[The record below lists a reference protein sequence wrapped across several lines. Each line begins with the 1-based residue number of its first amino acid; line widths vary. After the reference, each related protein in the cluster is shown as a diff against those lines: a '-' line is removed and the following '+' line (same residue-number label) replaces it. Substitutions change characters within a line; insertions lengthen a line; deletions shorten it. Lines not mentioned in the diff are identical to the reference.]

1 MKIEKKMLNNNQKLL
16 HPIVKHIRFV
26 AQQAIEGSHAAQLQ
40 KNTQHFFFLVAL
52 LPFRQQYVVS
62 VCQKYS
68 MFQWWD
74 STKLLDLGHA
84 HNS

>member
-1 MKIEKKMLNNNQKLL
+1 MLNNNQKLL

-52 LPFRQQYVVS
+52 LPFRQQYAVS
-62 VCQKYS
+62 VPKLQYVS
-68 MFQWWD
+68 MVGFNK
-74 STKLLDLGHA
+74 TA
-84 HNS
+84 